1 MAAFWATPVRAPI
14 PLPLRHL
21 TFSTG
26 AEILSTRGILRFIGV
41 VVGRTLSVTAALTL
55 AVPLTASAS
64 PEQPWLDDL
73 VADCPALF
81 TLALQGTGES
91 SPDAPIKADTGMLG
105 TVLGP
110 ALDAA
115 RVLGSSLDRAYVPY
129 PAAFGGAV
137 PGGKQPYTV
146 SVEEAAANL
155 EAAAEKVVSS
165 CPATKLAIVGYSQGA
180 HAASNFLEAIGAG
193 TGAVPADRI
202 AAAVLF
208 GSPTRAAGSPVFP
221 GSSND
226 TPTAPPGSSND
237 HVSALPPV
245 SAPTPAGAGIG
256 PTSDVA
262 TSFGSLS
269 GRVASFCQTGD
280 LACDAP
286 ANAPI
291 ARAVTNV
298 AGQVEVGGDPFRAVQ
313 SIGLALASTSFGV
326 AVDVVNE
333 DISVPKNSLENLSI
347 APKKT
352 LSQRFAEASDP
363 AAKPPT
369 GQEAIAAL
377 TKIGLVAVN
386 AVVSVAKKVITP
398 ATIAE
403 VSAAG
408 LSNPAAAFA
417 VIAAKTAKAVIE
429 LVPPA
434 TSKRV
439 VQQAFNVVK
448 SEVSANKDL
457 FDLAALTSYANT
469 IAAHTGYASAVATPQ
484 GESATRFAADWL
496 AAAAADVGDTTA
508 SGPSSTSPTTP
519 TPTPPTPPTAT
530 VTTTRITTPSTT
542 TSVLPSTTTTSAS
555 TTALPDQD
563 PIQ

>member
-1 MAAFWATPVRAPI
+1 MSI
-14 PLPLRHL
+14 
-21 TFSTG
+21 
-26 AEILSTRGILRFIGV
+26 RGILRFIGD
-41 VVGRTLSVTAALTL
+41 VVGCTLSVTAALTL

-73 VADCPALF
+73 VTGCPALF
-81 TLALQGTGES
+81 TLAVQGTGES
-91 SPDAPIKADTGMLG
+91 SLDAPIKADTGMLG

-155 EAAAEKVVSS
+155 EAAAEKVISD

-202 AAAVLF
+202 AAAALF

-226 TPTAPPGSSND
+226 TPASAPGSSSD

-245 SAPTPAGAGIG
+245 SAPTPTGAGIG

-298 AGQVEVGGDPFRAVQ
+298 ASQVEVGGDPFRAMQ

-326 AVDVVNE
+326 AVDVVNK

-347 APKKT
+347 TPKKT

-434 TSKRV
+434 TSKRL
-439 VQQAFNVVK
+439 VQQAFTVVK

-484 GESATRFAADWL
+484 GESATRFVADWL
-496 AAAAADVGDTTA
+496 AAAAADVGDTTTTA
-508 SGPSSTSPTTP
+508 AGPSSTSPTTP
-519 TPTPPTPPTAT
+519 TAT
-530 VTTTRITTPSTT
+530 TSVVTTTRSTTPSTT
-542 TSVLPSTTTTSAS
+542 TSVVPSTTTTSAS
-555 TTALPDQD
+555 TTSLPDHT

>member
-1 MAAFWATPVRAPI
+1 M
-14 PLPLRHL
+14 
-21 TFSTG
+21 
-26 AEILSTRGILRFIGV
+26 
-41 VVGRTLSVTAALTL
+41 TAALTL
-55 AVPLTASAS
+55 TVPLTASAS
-64 PEQPWLDDL
+64 PELPWLDDMIT
-73 VADCPALF
+73 DCPALF
-81 TLALQGTGES
+81 TLAVQGTGES

-115 RVLGSSLDRAYVPY
+115 RVLGSSLDKAYIPY
-129 PAAFGGAV
+129 PASFGGAV

-155 EAAAEKVVSS
+155 EAAAEKVISS

-180 HAASNFLEAIGAG
+180 HAASKVLEAIGAG
-193 TGAVPADRI
+193 TGAVPSGRI
-202 AAAVLF
+202 AAAALF

-226 TPTAPPGSSND
+226 TPASLPGSTSD

-245 SAPTPAGAGIG
+245 SAPAPAGAGIG

-347 APKKT
+347 TPKKT

-439 VQQAFNVVK
+439 VRQAFNVVK

-469 IAAHTGYASAVATPQ
+469 IAAHTGYAAAVATPQ
-484 GESATRFAADWL
+484 GESATRFVADWL
-496 AAAAADVGDTTA
+496 AAAAADAGGTTTA
-508 SGPSSTSPTTP
+508 GPSSTSPTTP
-519 TPTPPTPPTAT
+519 TAT
-530 VTTTRITTPSTT
+530 TSAVTTTRITTPSTT
-542 TSVLPSTTTTSAS
+542 TSVVPSTTTTSAS
-555 TTALPDQD
+555 TTSLSAQD

>member
-1 MAAFWATPVRAPI
+1 MSDRTRFRSIAAMMAVAAC
-14 PLPLRHL
+14 
-21 TFSTG
+21 
-26 AEILSTRGILRFIGV
+26 
-41 VVGRTLSVTAALTL
+41 TLSVTAAHLLVT
-55 AVPLTASAS
+55 PPTASAS
-64 PEQPWLDDL
+64 PEQPWLDEL
-73 VADCPALF
+73 VTDCPALY
-81 TLALQGTGES
+81 TLAVQGTGQS

-110 ALDAA
+110 ALEAA
-115 RVLGSSLDRAYVPY
+115 RVIGSSLDRAYVPY

-165 CPATKLAIVGYSQGA
+165 CPATRLAIIGYSQGA
-180 HAASNFLEAIGAG
+180 HAASNVLEAIGAG
-193 TGAVPADRI
+193 TSAIPAEKVAVGA
-202 AAAVLF
+202 LF
-208 GSPTRAAGSPVFP
+208 GSPTRAPGSPVFP
-221 GSSND
+221 GSSSD
-226 TPTAPPGSSND
+226 DPSPAPGSSGS
-237 HVSALPPV
+237 HVSDLPPV
-245 SAPTPAGAGIG
+245 SAPAPAGSGIG
-256 PTSDVA
+256 PTSDVV
-262 TSFGSLS
+262 SSYGSLS
-269 GRVASFCQTGD
+269 GRVASMCQTGD

-298 AGQVEVGGDPFRAVQ
+298 AGQAEVGGDPFRAVS
-313 SIGLALASTSFGV
+313 SIGMALASTSFGV
-326 AVDVVNE
+326 AVDVINE
-333 DISVPKNSLENLSI
+333 DVSVPKNSLENLSI
-347 APKKT
+347 APKKS

-363 AAKPPT
+363 KATPPT

-377 TKIGLVAVN
+377 TKVGLVAVN

-398 ATIAE
+398 QTIAE

-448 SEVSANKDL
+448 NELTANKDL

-469 IAAHTGYASAVATPQ
+469 IAAHTGYGTAAATPQ
-484 GESATRFAADWL
+484 GESTTQFVADWL
-496 AAAAADVGDTTA
+496 AAAAADFGDSSSDTA
-508 SGPSSTSPTTP
+508 SSTTSSPSS
-519 TPTPPTPPTAT
+519 A
-530 VTTTRITTPSTT
+530 TTTRIATPTTSTGT
-542 TSVLPSTTTTSAS
+542 TSVLPSTRPSTTPGSVTSLPSAS
-555 TTALPDQD
+555 PVQ
-563 PIQ
+563 

>member
-1 MAAFWATPVRAPI
+1 
-14 PLPLRHL
+14 
-21 TFSTG
+21 
-26 AEILSTRGILRFIGV
+26 LSARGILRSIGAGAA
-41 VVGRTLSVTAALTL
+41 VVGCALLVTAAQTLTL
-55 AVPLTASAS
+55 PHNASAS
-64 PEQPWLDDL
+64 PELPWLDDL
-73 VADCPALF
+73 VTDCPGLF
-81 TLALQGTGES
+81 TLAVQGTGES

-115 RVLGSSLDRAYVPY
+115 RVLGSSLDRAYMPY

-180 HAASNFLEAIGAG
+180 HAASKVLEAIGAG

-202 AAAVLF
+202 AAAALF
-208 GSPTRAAGSPVFP
+208 GSPTRAPGSPVFP

-226 TPTAPPGSSND
+226 TPASLPGSSSD
-237 HVSALPPV
+237 HVSALPPL
-245 SAPTPAGAGIG
+245 SAPAPAGAGIAA
-256 PTSDVA
+256 TSDVA

-347 APKKT
+347 TPKKT

-469 IAAHTGYASAVATPQ
+469 IAAHTGYAAAVATPQ
-484 GESATRFAADWL
+484 GESATRFVADWL
-496 AAAAADVGDTTA
+496 AAAAADAGGTTTA
-508 SGPSSTSPTTP
+508 DPSSTSPTATTP
-519 TPTPPTPPTAT
+519 A

-542 TSVLPSTTTTSAS
+542 TSVVPSTTTTSAS
-555 TTALPDQD
+555 TTALSDQD

>member
-1 MAAFWATPVRAPI
+1 MSA
-14 PLPLRHL
+14 
-21 TFSTG
+21 
-26 AEILSTRGILRFIGV
+26 RGILRSIGACAA
-41 VVGRTLSVTAALTL
+41 VVGCALSVTAAQTLTL
-55 AVPLTASAS
+55 PHNASAS

-73 VADCPALF
+73 VTDCPALF
-81 TLALQGTGES
+81 TLAVQGTGES

-115 RVLGSSLDRAYVPY
+115 RVLGSSLDRAYLPY

-155 EAAAEKVVSS
+155 EAAAEKVISD

-180 HAASNFLEAIGAG
+180 HAASKVLEAIGAG

-202 AAAVLF
+202 AAAALF

-226 TPTAPPGSSND
+226 TPASAPGSSSE

-245 SAPTPAGAGIG
+245 SALAPAGAGIAA
-256 PTSDVA
+256 TSDVA

-313 SIGLALASTSFGV
+313 SIGLALASTSFSV
-326 AVDVVNE
+326 AIDVVNK

-347 APKKT
+347 TPKKT
-352 LSQRFAEASDP
+352 LSQRFAEASDS

-386 AVVSVAKKVITP
+386 AVVSIAKKVITP

-448 SEVSANKDL
+448 SEVSANQDL

-469 IAAHTGYASAVATPQ
+469 IAAHTGYAAAVATPQ
-484 GESATRFAADWL
+484 GESATRFVADWL
-496 AAAAADVGDTTA
+496 AAAAADVGGTTTA
-508 SGPSSTSPTTP
+508 GPSSTSPTTP
-519 TPTPPTPPTAT
+519 TATTPA
-530 VTTTRITTPSTT
+530 VTTTRSTTPSTT

-555 TTALPDQD
+555 GTSLSDQD
-563 PIQ
+563 PTQ

>member
-1 MAAFWATPVRAPI
+1 MSARD
-14 PLPLRHL
+14 
-21 TFSTG
+21 
-26 AEILSTRGILRFIGV
+26 RFRSIGV
-41 VVGRTLSVTAALTL
+41 AAAVVGCALSVTATQSLAL
-55 AVPLTASAS
+55 PLTASAS

-73 VADCPALF
+73 ATDCPALF
-81 TLALQGTGES
+81 TLAVQGTGES

-137 PGGKQPYTV
+137 PGGKQPYTL
-146 SVEEAAANL
+146 SVEEAASNL
-155 EAAAEKVVSS
+155 EAAAEKVISD

-180 HAASNFLEAIGAG
+180 HAASKFLEAVGAG

-202 AAAVLF
+202 AAAALF

-226 TPTAPPGSSND
+226 TPASAPGSSGD
-237 HVSALPPV
+237 HVAALPPV
-245 SAPTPAGAGIG
+245 SVPAPAGAGIG

-333 DISVPKNSLENLSI
+333 DISVPKNSLENLSVT
-347 APKKT
+347 PKKT

-398 ATIAE
+398 QTIAE

-408 LSNPAAAFA
+408 LSNPVAAFA

-484 GESATRFAADWL
+484 GESATRFVADWL
-496 AAAAADVGDTTA
+496 AAAAADVGDTA
-508 SGPSSTSPTTP
+508 AAGPSSTSPTK
-519 TPTPPTPPTAT
+519 PTAT
-530 VTTTRITTPSTT
+530 TSAVTTTRTTTPTAPSITTSQSPST
-542 TSVLPSTTTTSAS
+542 PTTSAS
-555 TTALPDQD
+555 TTSQPDSA

>member
-1 MAAFWATPVRAPI
+1 MTAAQT
-14 PLPLRHL
+14 L
-21 TFSTG
+21 
-26 AEILSTRGILRFIGV
+26 
-41 VVGRTLSVTAALTL
+41 TLS
-55 AVPLTASAS
+55 LTASAS

-73 VADCPALF
+73 VTECPALF
-81 TLALQGTGES
+81 TLAVQGTGES

-115 RVLGSSLDRAYVPY
+115 RVLGSSLDRAYMPY

-155 EAAAEKVVSS
+155 EAAAEKVISD

-180 HAASNFLEAIGAG
+180 HAASKFLEAVGAG

-202 AAAVLF
+202 AAAALF

-226 TPTAPPGSSND
+226 TPTSAPGSSRD

-245 SAPTPAGAGIG
+245 SAPAPAGAGIG

-333 DISVPKNSLENLSI
+333 DIAVPKNSLENLSI
-347 APKKT
+347 TPKKT

-398 ATIAE
+398 QTIAE

-439 VQQAFNVVK
+439 IQQAFNVVK

-484 GESATRFAADWL
+484 GESATRFVADWL

-508 SGPSSTSPTTP
+508 TGPSSTTATSP
-519 TPTPPTPPTAT
+519 T
-530 VTTTRITTPSTT
+530 VTTSAVTTPRTTTPSAPSIT
-542 TSVLPSTTTTSAS
+542 TSVSPSTPTTSAS
-555 TTALPDQD
+555 TTLLPDHT

>member
-1 MAAFWATPVRAPI
+1 MSARD
-14 PLPLRHL
+14 
-21 TFSTG
+21 
-26 AEILSTRGILRFIGV
+26 RFRSIGV
-41 VVGRTLSVTAALTL
+41 VTAVLGCALSVTAAQTLTL
-55 AVPLTASAS
+55 SLTASAS

-73 VADCPALF
+73 VTECPALF
-81 TLALQGTGES
+81 TLAVQGTGES

-115 RVLGSSLDRAYVPY
+115 RVLGSSLDRAYMPY

-155 EAAAEKVVSS
+155 EAAAEKVISD

-180 HAASNFLEAIGAG
+180 HAASKFLEAVGAG

-202 AAAVLF
+202 AAAALF

-226 TPTAPPGSSND
+226 TPTSAPGSSRD

-245 SAPTPAGAGIG
+245 SAPAPAGAGIG

-333 DISVPKNSLENLSI
+333 DIAVPKNSLENLSI
-347 APKKT
+347 TPKKT

-398 ATIAE
+398 QTIAE

-439 VQQAFNVVK
+439 IQQAFNVVK

-484 GESATRFAADWL
+484 GESATRFVADWL

-508 SGPSSTSPTTP
+508 TGPSSTTATS
-519 TPTPPTPPTAT
+519 PTAT
-530 VTTTRITTPSTT
+530 TSAVTTPRTTTPSAPSIT
-542 TSVLPSTTTTSAS
+542 TSVSPSTPTTSAS
-555 TTALPDQD
+555 TTPLPDHT

>member
-1 MAAFWATPVRAPI
+1 MSARGLFRSI
-14 PLPLRHL
+14 G
-21 TFSTG
+21 TG
-26 AEILSTRGILRFIGV
+26 AT
-41 VVGRTLSVTAALTL
+41 VVGCALSVTAALTL
-55 AVPLTASAS
+55 TVPLTASAS
-64 PEQPWLDDL
+64 PELPWLDDL
-73 VADCPALF
+73 ITDCPALF
-81 TLALQGTGES
+81 TLAIQGTGES

-115 RVLGSSLDRAYVPY
+115 RVLGSSLDKAYIPY

-155 EAAAEKVVSS
+155 EAAAEKVISD

-202 AAAVLF
+202 AAAALF
-208 GSPTRAAGSPVFP
+208 GSPTRATGSPVFP

-226 TPTAPPGSSND
+226 TPATAPGSSSE

-245 SAPTPAGAGIG
+245 SAPAPAGAGIAA
-256 PTSDVA
+256 TSDVA

-298 AGQVEVGGDPFRAVQ
+298 ASQVEVGGDPFRAVQ

-333 DISVPKNSLENLSI
+333 DISVPKNSLESLSI
-347 APKKT
+347 TPKKT

-363 AAKPPT
+363 ATKPPT
-369 GQEAIAAL
+369 GEEAIAAL

-484 GESATRFAADWL
+484 GESATRFVADWL
-496 AAAAADVGDTTA
+496 AAAAADAGGTTIA
-508 SGPSSTSPTTP
+508 GPSSTSPTR
-519 TPTPPTPPTAT
+519 PTAT
-530 VTTTRITTPSTT
+530 TPAVTTTRISTPSTT
-542 TSVLPSTTTTSAS
+542 PSVVPSTTTTSAS
-555 TTALPDQD
+555 TTSLSDQD

>member
-1 MAAFWATPVRAPI
+1 MSA
-14 PLPLRHL
+14 
-21 TFSTG
+21 
-26 AEILSTRGILRFIGV
+26 RGILKSVGV
-41 VVGRTLSVTAALTL
+41 SAAVVGCAL
-55 AVPLTASAS
+55 AVATTQTVALPPTASAS

-73 VADCPALF
+73 VTDCPAVF
-81 TLALQGTGES
+81 TLAVQGTGES
-91 SPDAPIKADTGMLG
+91 SPDAPVKADTGMLG

-115 RVLGSSLDRAYVPY
+115 RILGSSLDRAYVPY

-146 SVEEAAANL
+146 SVEEAATNL
-155 EAAAEKVVSS
+155 EAAAERVISD

-180 HAASNFLEAIGAG
+180 HAASKVLEAIGAG

-202 AAAVLF
+202 AAAALF

-221 GSSND
+221 GSSSD
-226 TPTAPPGSSND
+226 DPSPAPGSAGD

-245 SAPTPAGAGIG
+245 STPAPAGAGIG
-256 PTSDVA
+256 PTSDVV
-262 TSFGSLS
+262 TTFGSLS
-269 GRVASFCQTGD
+269 GRVASLCQTGD

-347 APKKT
+347 TPKKT

-398 ATIAE
+398 QTIAE

-408 LSNPAAAFA
+408 LSNPAAVFA

-484 GESATRFAADWL
+484 GESATRFVADWL
-496 AAAAADVGDTTA
+496 AAAAADVGDTTTA
-508 SGPSSTSPTTP
+508 GPSSPSPTTSTASAAT
-519 TPTPPTPPTAT
+519 TPRT
-530 VTTTRITTPSTT
+530 TTPSAASIT
-542 TSVLPSTTTTSAS
+542 TSVSPFTTTTSAS
-555 TTALPDQD
+555 TTPLPDHT

>member
-1 MAAFWATPVRAPI
+1 MFDRVLLRSISATTA
-14 PLPLRHL
+14 
-21 TFSTG
+21 
-26 AEILSTRGILRFIGV
+26 V
-41 VVGRTLSVTAALTL
+41 VACALSVGAAHTL
-55 AVPLTASAS
+55 AAPPTASAA
-64 PEQPWLDDL
+64 PDQAWLDQL
-73 VADCPALF
+73 ITDCPALF
-81 TLALQGTGES
+81 TLAVQGTGES

-105 TVLGP
+105 TVLSP

-115 RVLGSSLDRAYVPY
+115 RVIGSSLDRAYVPY

-146 SVEEAAANL
+146 SVEAAAANL
-155 EAAAEKVVSS
+155 EAAAEKVVAS
-165 CPATKLAIVGYSQGA
+165 CPATQLAIVGYSQGA
-180 HAASNFLEAIGAG
+180 HAASKVLEAIGAG

-202 AAAVLF
+202 AAAALF

-226 TPTAPPGSSND
+226 TPSPAPGSSGE
-237 HVSALPPV
+237 HVAALPSI
-245 SAPTPAGAGIG
+245 SAPAPTGAGIG
-256 PTSDVA
+256 PSSDVA
-262 TSFGSLS
+262 TSFGKLS
-269 GRVASFCQTGD
+269 GRVASLCQTGD

-298 AGQVEVGGDPFRAVQ
+298 AGQAEVGGDPFRAVQ

-347 APKKT
+347 TPKKT

-377 TKIGLVAVN
+377 TKLGLVAVN

-398 ATIAE
+398 QTIAE

-408 LSNPAAAFA
+408 LSNPVAAFA

-434 TSKRV
+434 TSRRV

-469 IAAHTGYASAVATPQ
+469 AAAHTGYASAVATPQ
-484 GESATRFAADWL
+484 GESATRFVADWL
-496 AAAAADVGDTTA
+496 AAAAADAADSSSNTESATT
-508 SGPSSTSPTTP
+508 ST
-519 TPTPPTPPTAT
+519 A
-530 VTTTRITTPSTT
+530 TT
-542 TSVLPSTTTTSAS
+542 TSTARSTTPASTATSSTTRTTTAPPTTSGAPSSLPADTS
-555 TTALPDQD
+555 TQ
-563 PIQ
+563 